1 MNQHYTIQESDVGQP
16 IIHAFDETWITANF
30 IGRILP
36 GDVGKRV
43 FTVPDSNGYSFLQVE
58 NNEQRTKRIN

>member
-1 MNQHYTIQESDVGQP
+1 MRIRTLHEGDVGATAIP
-16 IIHAFDETWITANF
+16 AFGRLWLVVDF

-43 FTVPDSNGYSFLQVE
+43 YLVGDVLQVE
-58 NNEQRTKRIN
+58 NNEQRDARMRQEVSR